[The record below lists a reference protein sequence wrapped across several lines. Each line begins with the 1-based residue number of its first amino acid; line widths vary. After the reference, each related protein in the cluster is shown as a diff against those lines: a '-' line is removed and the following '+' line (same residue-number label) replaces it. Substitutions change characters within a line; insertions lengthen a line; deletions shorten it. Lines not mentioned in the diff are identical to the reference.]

1 MRRSWSNK
9 ILTYFFIGLFC
20 ELSFV
25 TYAEEPTDDS
35 TVMKINLDD
44 EEDTSS
50 DVGAAQS
57 SAPAQSDSSA
67 SSSSSSSS
75 SASASASSHAM
86 SSGGSAIDK
95 AMLDEKRSKLREQ
108 LKRDRADSKRAR
120 SIRRN
125 LELNKEG
132 LDEEEQELKRK
143 LDYAKSHEETVE
155 KQEATESAKQF
166 SKWVNQNMMINKDKK
181 KKDKSESEKILEEAK
196 TSEDLLK

>member
-1 MRRSWSNK
+1 
-9 ILTYFFIGLFC
+9 
-20 ELSFV
+20 
-25 TYAEEPTDDS
+25 
-35 TVMKINLDD
+35 
-44 EEDTSS
+44 
-50 DVGAAQS
+50 
-57 SAPAQSDSSA
+57 SA

>member
-67 SSSSSSSS
+67 SSSA

-86 SSGGSAIDK
+86 SSGGSAVDK

-125 LELNKEG
+125 SELNRDG